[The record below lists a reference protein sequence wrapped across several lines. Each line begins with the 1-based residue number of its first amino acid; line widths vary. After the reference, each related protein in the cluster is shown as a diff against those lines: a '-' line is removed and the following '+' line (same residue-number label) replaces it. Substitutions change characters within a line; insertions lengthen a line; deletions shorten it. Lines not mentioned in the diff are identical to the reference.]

1 MALDFIDHNSTQPTI
16 ASALNL
22 GDQSGVMTAR
32 LAVTSRERIAAQ
44 ALRYQVFYEEMAA
57 TPTPEQSMLRRDYDR
72 FDTICDHLI
81 LTVKGSAE
89 GVTAAARLETG
100 ETVIGCYRLLLGSR
114 APEGFYSAQEF
125 DLKPLLNGV
134 GRGLNIL
141 ELGRSCI
148 APAYRSK
155 HAIDRL
161 WRGLYAYIQTHG
173 VDVLMGCASFPTLD
187 ITSIAEPLSFLHYN
201 FRAPVLWRVRAQASQ
216 FVAMDR
222 LPLEAI
228 DERRALRALPPVL
241 RGYIRAGCMVG
252 DGAVIDGDFGTTD
265 VFVMLP
271 LQQAAE
277 RYIAHYS

>member
-1 MALDFIDHNSTQPTI
+1 MVLDLIDRNFT
-16 ASALNL
+16 ASPNISPLPFA
-22 GDQSGVMTAR
+22 DQSGVMAVR
-32 LAVTSRERIAAQ
+32 LATTPRERIAAQ
-44 ALRYQVFYEEMAA
+44 ALRYQVFYEEMSA
-57 TPTPEQSMLRRDYDR
+57 TPTPKQSILRRDYDR
-72 FDTICDHLI
+72 FDAVCDHLI
-81 LTVKGSAE
+81 LTINGTAE

-100 ETVIGCYRLLLGSR
+100 ETVIGCYRLLQGAR
-114 APEGFYSAQEF
+114 ARDGFYSAQEF
-125 DLKPLLNGV
+125 DLTPLIEGV

-161 WRGLYAYIQTHG
+161 WRGLYNYIQTHN
-173 VDVLMGCASFPTLD
+173 VDVLMGCASFPTID
-187 ITSIAEPLSFLHYN
+187 IDAIAEPLSFLHYN
-201 FRAPVLWRVRAQASQ
+201 FSAPAPWRVRAQPAQ

-222 LPLEAI
+222 LCRETL
-228 DERRALRALPPVL
+228 DDRKALRGLPPIL

-252 DGAVIDGDFGTTD
+252 EGAVIDADFGTTD
-265 VFVMLP
+265 VFVLLP

>member
-1 MALDFIDHNSTQPTI
+1 MALDFIDRNSTQPMI
-16 ASALNL
+16 ASVLPLA
-22 GDQSGVMTAR
+22 DHSGAMTVR
-32 LAVTSRERIAAQ
+32 LASTARERIAAQ

-72 FDTICDHLI
+72 FDALCDHLI
-81 LTVKGSAE
+81 LTVNGTAE

-114 APEGFYSAQEF
+114 ARDGFYSEQEF
-125 DLKPLLNGV
+125 DLTPLLTGI
-134 GRGLNIL
+134 GRGLNFL

-173 VDVLMGCASFPTLD
+173 VDVLMGCASFPTID
-187 ITSIAEPLSFLHYN
+187 VATIAEPLSFLHNN
-201 FRAPVLWRVRAQASQ
+201 FRAPTPWRVQAQAAR
-216 FVAMDR
+216 FVAMD
-222 LPLEAI
+222 LVPLVAI
-228 DERRALRALPPVL
+228 EERRALRALPPVL
-241 RGYIRAGCMVG
+241 RGYIRTGCMIG
-252 DGAVIDGDFGTTD
+252 DGAVIDADFGTTD
-265 VFVMLP
+265 VFVMLL